1 MLNINKL
8 KMAWNDL
15 IISFLITKNL
25 KDCLKNISNS
35 YYLNK
40 IYYENRKQKDYKIIN
55 RRNKVNKTVNKIE
68 IELK

>member
-1 MLNINKL
+1 
-8 KMAWNDL
+8 MAWNDL